1 MYINSIP
8 NWLQH
13 LLKRY
18 TWKGPSSEAQPKVY
32 LTFDDGPH
40 PEITPWVLDQL
51 EQYAAKATFF
61 CIGKNVIEY
70 PGIYSQ
76 ILQKEHRVG
85 NHTHTHLKGKK
96 TKNNLYLKDVKQAQQ
111 FINSNLFRPP
121 YGSIKRSQ
129 ANLLKAQGFEIILWT
144 LIPGD
149 WDHAVSPQQC
159 LENIVFNLQ
168 PGHILVLHDSEK
180 ARANMEYVLP
190 RLLLHCKQKGWELA
204 PLP

>member
-1 MYINSIP
+1 MYINTIP
-8 NWLQH
+8 DWIQYF
-13 LLKRY
+13 LKRY

-40 PEITPWVLDQL
+40 PEITPWVLEQL
-51 EQYAAKATFF
+51 EHYSAKATFF

-70 PGIYSQ
+70 PDVYARL
-76 ILQKEHRVG
+76 LQKGHRIG
-85 NHTHTHLKGKK
+85 NHSHTHLKGKK
-96 TKNNLYLKDVKQAQQ
+96 TKDNLYLKDVEQAQQ

-129 ANLLKAQGFEIILWT
+129 AKQLSAKGFEIILWT

-149 WDHAVSPQQC
+149 WDSSISPQKC
-159 LENIVFNLQ
+159 LENIVFHLQ

-190 RLLLHCKQKGWELA
+190 RLLQHCKNKGWELA
-204 PLP
+204 MLP

>member
-8 NWLQH
+8 DWIQY

-40 PEITPWVLDQL
+40 PEITPWVLEQL
-51 EQYAAKATFF
+51 EQHAAKATFF
-61 CIGKNVIEY
+61 CIGKNVVEY
-70 PGIYSQ
+70 PDVYAR
-76 ILQKEHRVG
+76 ILQEGHRVG
-85 NHTHTHLKGKK
+85 NHSHTHLKGKQ
-96 TKNNLYLKDVKQAQQ
+96 TKNALYLKDVEQAQQ

-129 ANLLKAQGFEIILWT
+129 AKLLNAKGFEIILWT

-149 WDHAVSPQQC
+149 WDSSISPQKC
-159 LENIVFNLQ
+159 LENIVFHLQ

-180 ARANMEYVLP
+180 AWANMEYVLP
-190 RLLLHCKQKGWELA
+190 RLLAHCKNKGLELA